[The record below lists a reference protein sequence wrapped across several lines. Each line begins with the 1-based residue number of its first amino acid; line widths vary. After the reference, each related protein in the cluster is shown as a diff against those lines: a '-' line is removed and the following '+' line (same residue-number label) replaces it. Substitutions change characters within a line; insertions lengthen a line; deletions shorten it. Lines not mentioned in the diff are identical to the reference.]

1 MALKIA
7 QTTPTLSVTSGVT
20 TSGPIE
26 LTSGYLRLA
35 SNVGCNVAIGTNPS
49 ATSNDF
55 YVAGNIP
62 EIIKERVARQRIA
75 GITTG
80 SSTTIS
86 LGHNNGNPF
95 LIGDYVTIAG
105 STGINTTHNQVTAVT
120 EKYGDTTL
128 TINYNSTGIA
138 ATTISIT
145 NAYVARSVRV
155 SASSTTS
162 GSLYITEVQIASQA

>member
-26 LTSGYLRLA
+26 LTSGYLRIA

-55 YVAGNIP
+55 YLAGNIP
-62 EIIKERVARQRIA
+62 EIVKERVARQRIA

-80 SSTTIS
+80 TTTVIS

-95 LIGDYVTIAG
+95 VVGDYVTIGG
-105 STGINTTHNQVTAVT
+105 SVGINTTHNQVTAVT
-120 EKYGDTTL
+120 EKYNDTTL
-128 TINYNSTGIA
+128 TVSYNSAGIA
-138 ATTISIT
+138 ATAITIT
-145 NAYVARSVRV
+145 NAYVARSVKV
-155 SASSTTS
+155 SASSTNS